1 MRKIDFCWTSKI
13 KFVNVASWGDAM
25 AGGTEHFEPLTG
37 RKLLSAT
44 DEFEIESNLSK
55 LITGKKS

>member
-1 MRKIDFCWTSKI
+1 M
-13 KFVNVASWGDAM
+13 ASWGDAM